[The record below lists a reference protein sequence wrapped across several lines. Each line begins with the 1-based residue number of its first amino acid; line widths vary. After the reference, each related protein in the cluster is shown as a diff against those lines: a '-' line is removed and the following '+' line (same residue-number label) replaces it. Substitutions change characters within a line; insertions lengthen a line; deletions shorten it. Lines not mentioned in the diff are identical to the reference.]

1 MTYEDFESRRMFLI
15 KEVKSRIAKINSIA
29 PNPDAAWEMN
39 KRNRDI
45 VALLEH
51 DPSPMVSFTTKVMKE
66 SRHPLYQNIWQKV
79 TGVQFDPV
87 KLYLV
92 LQKAGYLTVT
102 PKQTEFLGNRLL
114 KKNHLVNFMH
124 NAWLASYIGKVE

>member
-15 KEVKSRIAKINSIA
+15 KEFNARIERINSIA
-29 PNPDAAWEMN
+29 HNPNDAWQMN

-45 VALLEH
+45 IALLEH
-51 DPSPMVSFTTKVMKE
+51 DPTPIVSFTTKVMKE
-66 SRHPLYQNIWQKV
+66 SRHRLYQSVWQKV
-79 TGVQFDPV
+79 TGVEFDPV

-92 LQKAGYLTVT
+92 LQKAGYSTVT

-114 KKNHLVNFMH
+114 NKNHLVNFMH
-124 NAWLASYIGKVE
+124 NAWLASYVGKIE

>member
-1 MTYEDFESRRMFLI
+1 MTYDEFESRRLFLI
-15 KEVKSRIAKINSIA
+15 KEVKSRIAKIEAIA
-29 PNPDAAWEMN
+29 PNPDTAWEMN

-66 SRHPLYQNIWQKV
+66 SRHRLYQSVWQKV

-114 KKNHLVNFMH
+114 NKNHLVNFMH
-124 NAWLASYIGKVE
+124 NAWLASYIGKIE